1 MAEKREISGS
11 DFGDPVR
18 TNPTWCLYFV
28 LSFSIMMMSVA
39 AYGIW
44 SEVRHANT
52 LKQQELNIQQRC
64 HDLAKRQYTLDSLRY
79 FAPGRQR

>member
-18 TNPTWCLYFV
+18 TNPTGCLYFV
-28 LSFSIMMMSVA
+28 LAFSIMMMSVA

-44 SEVRHANT
+44 NEFRHANT
-52 LKQQELNIQQRC
+52 LKQQELNIQQRR